1 MGEIALTVDDFDI
14 TGKADFLANLKDA
27 VLPGLDGEV
36 ISATA
41 TRLDISSNPLSTSE
55 FSSSIERATDEGDHY
70 LVNTTLAGIPLH
82 WQDGNGDYQVA
93 TSLVGL
99 GYDDDVQNGFNT
111 WSALEQINYTRNY
124 YPNSEVWGGN
134 ADGINNIVW
143 IPTTS
148 EWETITEAPTNVVAI
163 TRTRYNVLNGA
174 MIDIDIAFNG
184 DPVSLVTREHFYW
197 DTAGDPNALDVQNVA
212 THEIGHY
219 SGLADLYNPG
229 DFSYVLK
236 MKNNNQLATLY
247 GRIANGETYKKTL
260 HPGPSDP
267 EWFSNQLDI
276 TKYDIGGI
284 NYIYDN
290 LGDVTTISY

>member
-1 MGEIALTVDDFDI
+1 MRLALPEIKGGTAIQGTLNSTPDNYKIQFFANSSTSSSREGKRFLGEIELTVDDFDI
-14 TGKADFLANLKDA
+14 TGNADFLANLKDA
-27 VLPGLDGEV
+27 VLPESDEEV
-36 ISATA
+36 VSATA
-41 TRLDISSNPLSTSE
+41 TRLDINGNPLSTSE
-55 FSSSIERATDEGDHY
+55 FSASIERATDEGDHY

-93 TSLVGL
+93 TSVVSL
-99 GYDDDVQNGFNT
+99 GYDDEVQNGFNT

-184 DPVSLVTREHFYW
+184 DPVSLVTGEHFYW

-219 SGLADLYNPG
+219 SGLG
-229 DFSYVLK
+229 
-236 MKNNNQLATLY
+236 
-247 GRIANGETYKKTL
+247 
-260 HPGPSDP
+260 
-267 EWFSNQLDI
+267 
-276 TKYDIGGI
+276 
-284 NYIYDN
+284 
-290 LGDVTTISY
+290 